1 MIPVRH
7 LTSSVLGAILGRQP
21 LSPAKVRFAWQTSAG
36 AALARATDV
45 RLQAGGTLDVRAAS
59 AHWAREVER
68 SRPVLLERMQALLGR
83 ETVARITVTA

>member
-1 MIPVRH
+1 MIPIRH

-45 RLQAGGTLDVRAAS
+45 TLHPGGTLDVHAAS

-68 SRPVLLERMQALLGR
+68 SRPVLLERMQVLLGR
-83 ETVARITVTA
+83 DAVARIIVTA